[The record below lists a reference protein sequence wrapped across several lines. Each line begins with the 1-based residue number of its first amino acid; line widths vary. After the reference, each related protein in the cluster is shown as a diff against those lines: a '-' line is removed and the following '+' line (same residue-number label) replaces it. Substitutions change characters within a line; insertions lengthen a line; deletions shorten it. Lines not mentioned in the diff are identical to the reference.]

1 MSRQNYNRR
10 LEQTIDWKIII
21 CYLLLVL
28 IGWVSIFAA
37 GHSAEG
43 SLSIIDLQTRAGKQ
57 LVWIGVSL
65 ITGLIILFVIKPYL
79 WEVISTPAYAC
90 VLLLLL
96 FTIVFGTEINGS
108 KSWFKLGPVSFQPCE
123 VSKICTSLVLA
134 HFLRGHG
141 FNLSKIRDALTTL
154 AIVGLPAILILAE
167 KETGTVLIYLGYIF
181 VLYREGLSGWWIM
194 LLIMVISLF
203 ILSIKFPVWVAFIV
217 LALLIAIYYLITRNS
232 IARTLKAKRQ
242 FRAFILMVSLIGTAT
257 ILCSE
262 LAFNHMLKPHQKQ
275 RIEVLLGIKEDL
287 SGAGYNVNQSLIAI
301 GSGGL
306 TGKGFLEGTQ
316 TTYGFVPEQSTDF
329 IFCTIGEEFGFVGC
343 FVLIVLFSYLIGRIL
358 KTAEECRDP
367 FNRVYGYCIASCF
380 FMHVIIN
387 IGMTVK
393 LMPVIGIP
401 LPLISYGGSSLLSFT
416 VMLFIF
422 LALVKHEK
430 RYF

>member
-1 MSRQNYNRR
+1 MSRQHYNRGPG
-10 LEQTIDWKIII
+10 QTIDWKIII

-28 IGWVSIFAA
+28 IGWVSIYAA

-43 SLSIIDLQTRAGKQ
+43 SLSILDLQTRAGKQ
-57 LVWIGVSL
+57 LVWIGISL
-65 ITGLIILFVIKPYL
+65 AVGLVILFAIKPYL
-79 WEVISTPAYAC
+79 WEVISTPAY
-90 VLLLLL
+90 VFILLLLM

-141 FNLSKIRDALTTL
+141 FNSARLRDTLTTL
-154 AIVGLPAILILAE
+154 AIVGLPAILILLE

-217 LALLIAIYYLITRNS
+217 LALLIAVYYLIMRNS
-232 IARTLKAKRQ
+232 IAKTLKAKRQ
-242 FRAFILMVSLIGTAT
+242 FRAFVVMVFLIGTAT
-257 ILCSE
+257 ILCSD
-262 LAFNHMLKPHQKQ
+262 LAFNHILQPHQKQ

-306 TGKGFLEGTQ
+306 TGKGYLEGTQ

-329 IFCTIGEEFGFVGC
+329 IFCTIGEEFGFIGC
-343 FVLIVLFSYLIGRIL
+343 FVLIVLFSYLIWRIL
-358 KTAEECRDP
+358 KTAEGCRDP

-380 FMHVIIN
+380 FMHVVIN

>member
-1 MSRQNYNRR
+1 MSRQSYNRR

-28 IGWVSIFAA
+28 IGWVSIYAA

-43 SLSIIDLQTRAGKQ
+43 SLSILDLQTRAGKQ

-65 ITGLIILFVIKPYL
+65 ITGLIILFIIKPYL

-141 FNLSKIRDALTTL
+141 FNLSKIRDTLTTL

-217 LALLIAIYYLITRNS
+217 LALLITVYYLITRSS
-232 IARTLKAKRQ
+232 IAKTLKAKRQ
-242 FRAFILMVSLIGTAT
+242 FRAFIIMVFLIGTST
-257 ILCSE
+257 ILCSD
-262 LAFNHMLKPHQKQ
+262 LAFNHILKPHQKQ

-343 FVLIVLFSYLIGRIL
+343 FVLIALFSYLIWRIL